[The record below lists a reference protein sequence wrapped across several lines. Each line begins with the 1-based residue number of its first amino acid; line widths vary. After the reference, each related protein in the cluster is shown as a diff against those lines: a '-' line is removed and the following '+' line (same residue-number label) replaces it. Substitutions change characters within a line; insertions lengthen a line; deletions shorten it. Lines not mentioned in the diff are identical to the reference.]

1 MDKSNQKI
9 IDLSSF
15 EVNGIPCPM
24 VYIEGGTFEMG
35 SNEREREQPIHSVI
49 VPSFYLGKFLV
60 TQSLFE
66 NVMGKNPSH
75 FQGITR
81 PVEQVSWED
90 AELFISC
97 LNEMTKH
104 EFRLPTEAE
113 WEYAARATTQSE
125 FNTGDCISS
134 TQANFDSTVWF
145 EDCAVENVHLRETAA
160 VKSYPSNQWEL
171 FDVHGNVWEW
181 TEDCWNETYR
191 DAPDDGS
198 AWITG
203 ECDLRVLR
211 GGGWDDRPVNLRSA
225 NRFWSDRVFDDIN
238 VGFRLARTP

>member
-113 WEYAARATTQSE
+113 WEYAAKGGEQSE
-125 FNTGDCISS
+125 GYQYCGSDNLKQVG
-134 TQANFDSTVWF
+134 WYG
-145 EDCAVENVHLRETAA
+145 ENSGQETKP
-160 VKSYPSNQWEL
+160 VGLLLPNESGIHDMS
-171 FDVHGNVWEW
+171 GNVWEW
-181 TEDCWNETYR
+181 CKKDRYSDYQNTSDDSTWNIKSDSTANYVVHG
-191 DAPDDGS
+191 GS
-198 AWITG
+198 CFSNSIG
-203 ECDLRVLR
+203 CV
-211 GGGWDDRPVNLRSA
+211 PSSSNI
-225 NRFWSDRVFDDIN
+225 VFPGSHSEVI
-238 VGFRLARTP
+238 GFRLCMGGSSQIVEGS